1 MTELLNN
8 PSRNTDILSH
18 ILQLLHFKSHVFFH
32 STYCG
37 KWSVDSSG
45 TGRSTFHLVSG
56 GNCWLHMPELASPVK
71 LEAGDFLVFPFDAPH
86 VISDSDLL
94 EPETIGQEC
103 PVDWRQKT
111 ALVCGYFL
119 FDSPTANPVIN
130 SLPQWILVKCA
141 QVGIGFRLG
150 QLSDMIRSE
159 IDSQTP
165 GKEVIIDKLTELLF
179 IQVIRHYL
187 NTDKLADKGLLAAL
201 ADKRIS
207 YALQAFHTMPGH
219 GWSVEKLADAAHL
232 SRSAFSSLFTQI
244 LGEPPM
250 QYVTYWRMQLA
261 YMELRTTRRP
271 IADIAEMVG
280 YGSEAAFRKTFKQVI
295 GITPGMARESFNPND
310 SN

>member
-1 MTELLNN
+1 MSKLLTN
-8 PSRNTDILSH
+8 PSRNTDVLSH

-37 KWSVDSSG
+37 RWAVDSSG

-56 GNCWLHMPELASPVK
+56 GNCWLHMPELESPIK
-71 LEAGDFLVFPFDAPH
+71 LEAGDFLVFPFDAQH
-86 VISDSDLL
+86 AISDSHILDVD
-94 EPETIGQEC
+94 TIGQEC
-103 PVDWRQKT
+103 PEDGNKKT
-111 ALVCGYFL
+111 ALVCGYFM
-119 FDSPTANPVIN
+119 FDMPTANPVIN
-130 SLPQWILVKCA
+130 SLPKWMLVKCEQA
-141 QVGIGFRLG
+141 GIGFRLE

-165 GKEVIIDKLTELLF
+165 GKEVIIDRLTELLF

-187 NTDKLADKGLLAAL
+187 NTGELADKGLLAAL

-261 YMELRTTRRP
+261 YSELLTTRKP
-271 IADIAEMVG
+271 IADIAELIG
-280 YGSEAAFRKTFKQVI
+280 YQSETAFRKTFKQVM
-295 GITPGMARESFNPND
+295 GITPSMARNRAASQQE
-310 SN
+310 